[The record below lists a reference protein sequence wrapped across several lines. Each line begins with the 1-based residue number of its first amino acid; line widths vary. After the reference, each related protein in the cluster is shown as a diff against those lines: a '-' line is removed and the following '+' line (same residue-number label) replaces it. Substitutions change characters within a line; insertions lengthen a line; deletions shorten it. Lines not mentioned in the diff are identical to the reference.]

1 MKRLVQRI
9 RNPWVLGIAAALALY
24 AVAGF
29 LLIPYLVRHYVPKL
43 AGEQLRCQAAVAE
56 VRFNPFLFEL
66 EAKDFS
72 FKEATGEAIFG
83 FQRLFVDFDLESLFR
98 WAWTFADIRLEGWSA
113 DVMIDR
119 EGRLNLAQIAARLPE
134 SNEASPPA
142 EHPPRLV
149 LKHMALTGG
158 SVKFTDRSKSTPIT
172 ETVSPIDLE
181 LDAISTLPEHR
192 GSHVIR
198 AKLANGGVVEWK
210 GRVSLNPIL
219 SEGEVRLEG
228 FKLATPWSFIRDQL
242 NLAEPLGDVGATARY
257 RFQYDQAK
265 ADLTVN
271 EMGVKLKGLR
281 LSTPSASG
289 PIVVLDTIEVA
300 GARFNLAS
308 RELTVPT
315 FNVLNGHIALSVDEK
330 GIANWETL
338 VKAEATTDAPRPAPP
353 AAGPSVGAPEA
364 PWRVKLEAFKVA
376 AIGITYADASHA
388 KPSVVSV
395 GAFKLGL
402 GAEVESGVAA
412 PTARIRDLTAS
423 LERIAIAERGK
434 SDSLAT
440 LDSIKVE
447 GGQMDLEKREATI
460 QRVALQGG
468 GAKIARD
475 ANQTIRWLE
484 LFGPRDHE
492 NVHPEIDI
500 AVTENKEEGNPWR
513 FALKALDLQ
522 GFRIALAD
530 QSLSPEIAYDIE
542 DMKVALTHISN
553 DGQTPIAFDAQLK
566 IKQGGALST
575 TGQLSQKADRAEA
588 QVKIEGMN
596 LTPLKSLV
604 AQVAALT
611 LESAAVSAD
620 MRVDYS
626 QAKTTGPSLKAAGAF
641 SIDKLLLNESK
652 SAKPFLSWKSL
663 SADGIDFGLGPDKIS
678 IKEVRLVEPGT
689 KIVIFKDQTV
699 NLAAAFQPQGAPSS
713 GKPAKTEKPKSDSAN
728 PIPVTVERV
737 RIERAKVDFAD
748 LSLVLP
754 FAARIHELSGAVT
767 GISSAP
773 ANRTRVKLE
782 GRVDEYGQVNV
793 EGSLSPLQVTIY
805 SDVKVVFRNVAM
817 SPLSP
822 YSGTFAGRR
831 ILSGKLNLDLE
842 YKVEDRRLTS
852 NNTIILDQFTL
863 GEQVESQK
871 AVSLPLDLAIALL
884 TDSEGKI
891 NASVPVEGDVDHP
904 EFSVGHLVWQAIVNL
919 ITTAVTAPFKAL
931 GALAGEEE
939 GIDAVLFRPGIDKV
953 PPPESEKLA
962 KVAEALTKRP
972 MLALTV
978 RGAYDPVADGAALR
992 SMQVRHAL
1000 AQELDV
1006 DLQPGEDPGP
1016 VAVDNAETQR
1026 ALEALSDER
1035 DGKDAIE
1042 AFEASY
1048 EKSEGKKPKRVS
1060 AILSLMGR
1068 ASEDVDFYEKLFQH
1082 LIEKAPLA
1090 TGDLEALA
1098 VRRAT
1103 AVIKE
1108 LTGQAGFDPSRASA
1122 GEIEQVP
1129 DTQSDS
1135 VPTKLEL
1142 GALEGTEKPRH

>member
-1 MKRLVQRI
+1 MKQFVRRA
-9 RNPWVLGIAAALALY
+9 RNPWVLGIAAALAVYTL
-24 AVAGF
+24 AGF

-43 AGEQLRCQAAVAE
+43 AAEQLRCQAAIAE
-56 VRFNPFLFEL
+56 VRFNPFLFAF

-72 FKEATGEAIFG
+72 FKDAAGEAIFG
-83 FQRLFVDFDLESLFR
+83 FQRLFVDFELESLFR

-113 DVMIDR
+113 DLMIDR
-119 EGRLNLAQIAARLPE
+119 EGRLNLVKIAAALPE
-134 SNEASPPA
+134 SDEPSPPA
-142 EHPPRLV
+142 ENPPRLL

-158 SVKFTDRSKSTPIT
+158 SVKFTDRSKSTPVT

-181 LDAISTLPEHR
+181 FDAISTLPENR
-192 GSHVIR
+192 GSHVVS
-198 AKLANGGVVEWK
+198 AKLANGGVVKWK
-210 GRVSLNPIL
+210 GHVSFNPIL

-228 FKLATPWSFIRDQL
+228 LKLATPWNFIRDQL
-242 NLAEPLGDVGATARY
+242 DLAEPLGDVGATARY
-257 RFQYDQAK
+257 RFRFDQAK
-265 ADLTVN
+265 ADLTLNNV
-271 EMGVKLKGLR
+271 GVKVAGLR
-281 LSTPSASG
+281 LSTPAAPE
-289 PIVVLDTIEVA
+289 PILVLDTIEVA

-315 FNVLNGHIALSVDEK
+315 FNVLKGRIAVSVDEK

-338 VKAEATTDAPRPAPP
+338 VKTGATTDAPQPTPP
-353 AAGPSVGAPEA
+353 AARPSAGAPA
-364 PWRVKLEAFKVA
+364 APPWRVKLEAFKVA
-376 AIGITYADASHA
+376 DIGITYADASHA
-388 KPSVVSV
+388 QPSMVSV

-402 GAEVESGVAA
+402 GAEAEIGAAA
-412 PTARIRDLTAS
+412 PKARIRDLSVS
-423 LERIAIAERGK
+423 LERIAIAERDK

-460 QRVALQGG
+460 QQVALQGG

-475 ANQTIRWLE
+475 ANQSIRWLE
-484 LFGPRDHE
+484 LFGPRDSE
-492 NVHPEIDI
+492 NVRID
-500 AVTENKEEGNPWR
+500 VTETENEEKANPWR
-513 FALKALDLQ
+513 FALKAVDLQ
-522 GFRIALAD
+522 GFRMALAD
-530 QSLSPEIAYDIE
+530 QSVSPELAYDIE
-542 DMKVALTHISN
+542 DMKVALTEISN
-553 DGQTPIAFDAQLK
+553 DGQTPIAFDVQLK

-588 QVKIEGMN
+588 QVKVEGMN

-626 QAKTTGPSLKAAGAF
+626 QAKTGPSLKAAGAF
-641 SIDKLLLNESK
+641 SLDKLLLNESK

-663 SADGIDFGLGPDKIS
+663 SADGFDFSLGPDKIS

-689 KIVIFKDQTV
+689 KIVIFKDKTI
-699 NLAAAFQPQGAPSS
+699 NLATAFQRAPSS
-713 GKPAKTEKPKSDSAN
+713 GQPATTEKQKSDPAN
-728 PIPVTVERV
+728 PFPVTVERV
-737 RIERAKVDFAD
+737 RIERANVDFAD

-767 GISSAP
+767 GISLAP
-773 ANRTRVKLE
+773 SSRTRLKLE

-793 EGSLSPLQVTIY
+793 VGSLSPLQLETF
-805 SDVKVVFRNVAM
+805 SDVKVVFRNVEM

-831 ILSGKLNLDLE
+831 IQSGKLDLDLE
-842 YKVEDRRLTS
+842 YKVEDRRLKS

-863 GEQVESQK
+863 GERVESQK
-871 AVSLPLDLAIALL
+871 AVNLPLDLAIALL
-884 TDSEGKI
+884 TDGEGKI
-891 NASVPVEGDVDHP
+891 NASVPIEGDVDHP

-931 GALAGEEE
+931 GALAGGEE
-939 GIDAVLFRPGIDKV
+939 GIDAILFRPGIDTI
-953 PPPESEKLA
+953 PPPEREKLA

-978 RGAYDPVADGAALR
+978 RGAYDPAADGEALR
-992 SMQVRHAL
+992 SMQVRRAL
-1000 AQELDV
+1000 ARQLDV
-1006 DLQPGEDPGP
+1006 ALQPGEDPGP
-1016 VAVDNAETQR
+1016 VAVDKAETQR

-1035 DGKDAIE
+1035 DGEDAIE
-1042 AFEASY
+1042 EFEASY
-1048 EKSEGKKPKRVS
+1048 EKSQGKKPKRVS
-1060 AILSLMGR
+1060 AILSLMGQ

-1082 LIEKAPLA
+1082 LVEKTPLA
-1090 TGDLEALA
+1090 TADLEALA

-1103 AVIKE
+1103 AVVKE
-1108 LTGQAGFDPSRASA
+1108 LTSQAGFDPSRATA
-1122 GEIEQVP
+1122 GEIEQVA
-1129 DTQSDS
+1129 DTQADS

-1142 GALEGTEKPRH
+1142 GALERMEKPRH

>member
-1 MKRLVQRI
+1 MKRLVQRV

-24 AVAGF
+24 ALAGF

-43 AGEQLRCQAAVAE
+43 AAEQLSCQAAVAE
-56 VRFNPFLFEL
+56 VRFNPFLFAF

-72 FKEATGEAIFG
+72 FKDAAGEAIFG
-83 FQRLFVDFDLESLFR
+83 FQRLFVDFELESLYR

-113 DVMIDR
+113 DLVIDR
-119 EGRLNLAQIAARLPE
+119 EGRLNLAKIAAALPE

-142 EHPPRLV
+142 ENPPRLL

-158 SVKFTDRSKSTPIT
+158 SVKFTDRSKSIPFS
-172 ETVSPIDLE
+172 ETVSPIDVE
-181 LDAISTLPEHR
+181 FDAISTLPEHR
-192 GSHVIR
+192 GSHVVS

-210 GRVSLNPIL
+210 GHVSLNPIL

-228 FKLATPWSFIRDQL
+228 FKLATPWNFIRDQL

-257 RFQYDQAK
+257 RFRYDQAK
-265 ADLTVN
+265 ADLSVN
-271 EMGVKLKGLR
+271 DVGVKLKGLR
-281 LSTPSASG
+281 LSTPAAPE
-289 PIVVLDTIEVA
+289 PILVLETIEVA
-300 GARFNLAS
+300 GARFDLAS

-315 FNVLNGHIALSVDEK
+315 FKVLNGHIAVSVDEK

-338 VKAEATTDAPRPAPP
+338 VKTGATTDAVRPTPP
-353 AAGPSVGAPEA
+353 ATSAGAPEA

-376 AIGITYADASHA
+376 DIGITYADASHA

-395 GAFKLGL
+395 GAFTLGL
-402 GAEVESGVAA
+402 GAEVETGAAA
-412 PTARIRDLTAS
+412 PKARIRDLTVS
-423 LERIAIAERGK
+423 LERIAIAERDK
-434 SDSLAT
+434 SDALAT

-447 GGQMDLEKREATI
+447 GGQLDLEKREATI
-460 QRVALQGG
+460 QQVALQKG

-475 ANQTIRWLE
+475 ANQSIRWLE
-484 LFGPRDHE
+484 LFGARDQK
-492 NVHPEIDI
+492 NAHPEID
-500 AVTENKEEGNPWR
+500 VTETEKEGNPWR
-513 FALKALDLQ
+513 FALKVFDLR
-522 GFRIALAD
+522 GFHIALAD
-530 QSLSPEIAYDIE
+530 QSISPEVAYDIE
-542 DMKVALTHISN
+542 DMKVALKDITN

-575 TGQLSQKADRAEA
+575 TGQLSQKVDRAEA
-588 QVKIEGMN
+588 QVKIEGVN

-611 LESAAVSAD
+611 LESAAVSAT

-626 QAKTTGPSLKAAGAF
+626 QAKTGPSLKAAGAF
-641 SIDKLLLNESK
+641 SLDKLLLNESK
-652 SAKPFLSWKSL
+652 SAKPFLSWKAL
-663 SADGIDFGLGPDKIS
+663 SADGFDFSLGPDKIS

-689 KIVIFKDQTV
+689 KIVILKDQTV
-699 NLAAAFQPQGAPSS
+699 NLAAAFQRAPSS
-713 GKPAKTEKPKSDSAN
+713 RPPVKTEKQKSDRAN
-728 PIPVTVERV
+728 PFPVTVERV

-748 LSLVLP
+748 FSLVLP

-773 ANRTRVKLE
+773 TSRTRLKLD
-782 GRVDEYGQVNV
+782 GRVDDYGQVNV
-793 EGSLSPLQVTIY
+793 EGSLSPLQVTTY

-831 ILSGKLNLDLE
+831 IQSGKLNLDLE
-842 YKVEDRRLTS
+842 YKVEDRRLKS

-863 GEQVESQK
+863 GERVESQK
-871 AVSLPLDLAIALL
+871 AVNLPLDLAIALL
-884 TDSEGKI
+884 TDGEGKI
-891 NASVPVEGDVDHP
+891 NASVPIEGDVDHP
-904 EFSVGHLVWQAIVNL
+904 EFRVGHLVWQAIVNF

-931 GALAGEEE
+931 GAIVGAEE
-939 GIDAVLFRPGIDKV
+939 GIDAILFQPGIDKI
-953 PPPESEKLA
+953 PPPEREKLA

-972 MLALTV
+972 KIVLTV
-978 RGAYDPVADGAALR
+978 HGAYDPAADGEALR
-992 SMQVRHAL
+992 SMQVRRAL

-1035 DGKDAIE
+1035 DGEDAIE
-1042 AFEASY
+1042 EFEASY
-1048 EKSEGKKPKRVS
+1048 EKSQGKKPQRVS
-1060 AILSLMGR
+1060 AILALMGR
-1068 ASEDVDFYEKLFQH
+1068 ASEDVDFYDKLFQH

-1090 TGDLEALA
+1090 TDDLEALA

-1108 LTGQAGFDPSRASA
+1108 LTSQAGFDPSRATA

-1129 DTQSDS
+1129 DTQADS

-1142 GALEGTEKPRH
+1142 GALERMEKPRH

>member
-1 MKRLVQRI
+1 MKRLVQWV

-24 AVAGF
+24 ALVGF

-43 AGEQLRCQAAVAE
+43 AGEHLRCQAAVAE
-56 VRFNPFLFEL
+56 VRFNPFLFEF

-72 FKEATGEAIFG
+72 FKEAAGEAIFG

-113 DVMIDR
+113 DLVIDR
-119 EGRLNLAQIAARLPE
+119 EGRLNLAKIAAALPE
-134 SNEASPPA
+134 SKEASPPA
-142 EHPPRLV
+142 ESPPRLL

-158 SVKFTDRSKSTPIT
+158 SVKYTDRSKSNPVA
-172 ETVSPIDLE
+172 ETVSPIDVE
-181 LDAISTLPEHR
+181 FDAISTLPEHR
-192 GSHVIR
+192 GSHVVS

-210 GRVSLNPIL
+210 GHVSLNPIV
-219 SEGEVRLEG
+219 SEGEVRLQG
-228 FKLATPWSFIRDQL
+228 FKLATPWNFMRDQL
-242 NLAEPLGDVGATARY
+242 DLAEPLGDVGATARY
-257 RFQYDQAK
+257 RFRYGQAK
-265 ADLTVN
+265 TDLTVN
-271 EMGVKLKGLR
+271 DVGVKLKGLR

-289 PIVVLDTIEVA
+289 PILVLDTIEVA
-300 GARFNLAS
+300 GARFDLAS

-315 FNVLNGHIALSVDEK
+315 FKVLNGHIAVSVDEK
-330 GIANWETL
+330 GIANWQTL
-338 VKAEATTDAPRPAPP
+338 VKTGATTDAPQPTPP
-353 AAGPSVGAPEA
+353 AAGTSAGAPEA
-364 PWRVKLEAFKVA
+364 PWRVKLKAFKVA
-376 AIGITYADASHA
+376 DIGITYADASHA

-402 GAEVESGVAA
+402 GADAESGAAA
-412 PTARIRDLTAS
+412 PKARIRDLTVS
-423 LERIAIAERGK
+423 LERIAIGERDK

-460 QRVALQGG
+460 QQVALRGG

-475 ANQTIRWLE
+475 ANQSIRWLE
-484 LFGPRDHE
+484 LFGPRDQE
-492 NVHPEIDI
+492 NVQINVTE
-500 AVTENKEEGNPWR
+500 TENKKEGNPWR
-513 FALKALDLQ
+513 FALKAFDLQ
-522 GFRIALAD
+522 GFRMALAD
-530 QSLSPEIAYDIE
+530 QSVSPELAYDIE
-542 DMKVALTHISN
+542 DMKVALTDISN
-553 DGQTPIAFDAQLK
+553 DGQTPIAFDARLK

-575 TGQLSQKADRAEA
+575 TGQLSPEADRAEA
-588 QVKIEGMN
+588 QIKIEGMN

-620 MRVDYS
+620 MRVDYRLA
-626 QAKTTGPSLKAAGAF
+626 QTGPSLKAAGAF
-641 SIDKLLLNESK
+641 SLDKLLLNESK
-652 SAKPFLSWKSL
+652 SGEPFLSWKAL
-663 SADGIDFGLGPDKIS
+663 SADGFDFSLGPDKIS

-699 NLAAAFQPQGAPSS
+699 NLTAAFQRPGAPSS
-713 GKPAKTEKPKSDSAN
+713 GAPAKTEKPKSDRAN
-728 PIPVTVERV
+728 PFPVTVERV

-773 ANRTRVKLE
+773 PSRTRLKLE

-793 EGSLSPLQVTIY
+793 EGSLSPLQLERF

-831 ILSGKLNLDLE
+831 IQSGKLNLDLE
-842 YKVEDRRLTS
+842 YKVEDRRLKS
-852 NNTIILDQFTL
+852 NNTVILDQFTL

-871 AVSLPLDLAIALL
+871 AVNLPLDLAIALL

-891 NASVPVEGDVDHP
+891 NASVPIEGDVDHP

-931 GALAGEEE
+931 GALVGGEE
-939 GIDAVLFRPGIDKV
+939 GIDAILFRPGIDKV
-953 PPPESEKLA
+953 PPPEREKLA

-972 MLALTV
+972 KITLTV
-978 RGAYDPVADGAALR
+978 RGAYDSAADGEALR
-992 SMQVRHAL
+992 SLQVRRDL
-1000 AQELDV
+1000 ARQLDV
-1006 DLQPGEDPGP
+1006 DLEPGEDPGP
-1016 VAVDNAETQR
+1016 VAFDNAETQR

-1035 DGKDAIE
+1035 DGEDAIE
-1042 AFEASY
+1042 EFEASY
-1048 EKSEGKKPKRVS
+1048 EKSQGKKPKRVS

-1068 ASEDVDFYEKLFQH
+1068 ASEDADFYKKLFQH

-1090 TGDLEALA
+1090 TGDLETLA

-1108 LTGQAGFDPSRASA
+1108 LTSQAGFDPSRATA
-1122 GEIEQVP
+1122 GEIEEVP
-1129 DTQSDS
+1129 DTQADS

-1142 GALEGTEKPRH
+1142 GALERMEKPQH

>member
-1 MKRLVQRI
+1 MKRLVQWV
-9 RNPWVLGIAAALALY
+9 RNPWVFGIAAALALY
-24 AVAGF
+24 ALAGF

-72 FKEATGEAIFG
+72 FKDAAGEAIFG

-113 DVMIDR
+113 DLVIDR
-119 EGRLNLAQIAARLPE
+119 EGRLNLAKIAAALPE
-134 SNEASPPA
+134 SKEASPPA
-142 EHPPRLV
+142 EDPPRLL

-158 SVKFTDRSKSTPIT
+158 SVKFTDRSKSTPVA
-172 ETVSPIDLE
+172 ETVSPIDVE
-181 LDAISTLPEHR
+181 FDAISTLPEHR
-192 GSHVIR
+192 GSHVVS
-198 AKLANGGVVEWK
+198 AKLADGGVVEWK
-210 GRVSLNPIL
+210 GHFSLSPIQ

-228 FKLATPWSFIRDQL
+228 FKLATPWNFIRDQL
-242 NLAEPLGDVGATARY
+242 NLAEPLGAMGATARY
-257 RFQYDQAK
+257 RFRYDQAK

-271 EMGVKLKGLR
+271 DVALKLKGLR

-289 PIVVLDTIEVA
+289 PILVLDTIEVA

-315 FNVLNGHIALSVDEK
+315 FNVLNGRIVASVDEK

-338 VKAEATTDAPRPAPP
+338 VKTGTTGAPQPTPP
-353 AAGPSVGAPEA
+353 AAGTSAGAPEA

-376 AIGITYADASHA
+376 DVGITYADASHA
-388 KPSVVSV
+388 VPSVVCV
-395 GAFKLGL
+395 GAFNLGF
-402 GAEVESGVAA
+402 GAEVESGSAA
-412 PTARIRDLTAS
+412 PKTRIRDLTAS
-423 LERIAIAERGK
+423 LERIAIAERDK
-434 SDSLAT
+434 SDPLAT

-460 QRVALQGG
+460 QQVALQGG

-475 ANQTIRWLE
+475 ANQSIRWLE
-484 LFGPRDHE
+484 LFGPRDQE
-492 NVHPEIDI
+492 NVQIDV
-500 AVTENKEEGNPWR
+500 AETENKEEGKPWR
-513 FALKALDLQ
+513 FALKAFDLQ
-522 GFRIALAD
+522 GFRMALAD
-530 QSLSPEIAYDIE
+530 QSVSPELAYDIE
-542 DMKVALTHISN
+542 DMKVALTDITN
-553 DGQTPIAFDAQLK
+553 DGKTPIGFDVQLK

-575 TGQLSQKADRAEA
+575 TGQLSQEADRAEA
-588 QVKIEGMN
+588 QVKVEGMN

-626 QAKTTGPSLKAAGAF
+626 QAKTGPSLKAAGAF
-641 SIDKLLLNESK
+641 SLDTLLLNESK

-663 SADGIDFGLGPDKIS
+663 SADGFDFSLGPDKIS

-689 KIVIFKDQTV
+689 KIVIFKDKTI
-699 NLAAAFQPQGAPSS
+699 NLATAFQRAPSS
-713 GKPAKTEKPKSDSAN
+713 GQPATTEKQKSDPAN
-728 PIPVTVERV
+728 PFPVTVERV

-773 ANRTRVKLE
+773 TNRTSLKLE

-793 EGSLSPLQVTIY
+793 EGSLSPLQHETF

-817 SPLSP
+817 APLSP

-831 ILSGKLNLDLE
+831 IKSGKLNLDLQ
-842 YKVEDRRLTS
+842 YKLEDRRLKS
-852 NNTIILDQFTL
+852 NNTVVLDQFTL
-863 GEQVESQK
+863 GERVESPK
-871 AVSLPLDLAIALL
+871 ALDLPLDLAIALL

-891 NASVPVEGDVDHP
+891 NASVPIEGDVDQP
-904 EFSVGHLVWQAIVNL
+904 EFRAGHLVWEAIVNL
-919 ITTAVTAPFKAL
+919 ITSAVTAPFKAL
-931 GALAGEEE
+931 GNIVGGEEE
-939 GIDAVLFRPGIDKV
+939 GIDAILFRPGIDTI
-953 PPPESEKLA
+953 PPPEREKLA

-972 MLALTV
+972 KLALTV
-978 RGAYDPVADGAALR
+978 HGAYDPAADGEALR
-992 SMQVRHAL
+992 SMQVRRAV
-1000 AQELDV
+1000 AQKLDV
-1006 DLQPGEDPGP
+1006 DLQPDEDPGP
-1016 VAVDNAETQR
+1016 VAVDSAETQR

-1035 DGKDAIE
+1035 DGEDAIKE
-1042 AFEASY
+1042 FEASY

-1060 AILSLMGR
+1060 AILSLMGQ

-1082 LIEKAPLA
+1082 LVKKAPLA
-1090 TGDLEALA
+1090 KGDLEALA
-1098 VRRAT
+1098 ARRGT
-1103 AVIKE
+1103 AVIKD
-1108 LTGQAGFDPSRASA
+1108 LTGQAGFDPSRATA
-1122 GEIEQVP
+1122 GEIEQV
-1129 DTQSDS
+1129 SDAQADN

-1142 GALEGTEKPRH
+1142 GALEGMEEPRH

>member
-1 MKRLVQRI
+1 MKRLVQRV

-24 AVAGF
+24 ALAGF

-66 EAKDFS
+66 EAKDFA
-72 FKEATGEAIFG
+72 FKDAAGEAIFG

-113 DVMIDR
+113 DLVIDR
-119 EGRLNLAQIAARLPE
+119 EGRLNLAKIAAALPE
-134 SNEASPPA
+134 SDEASPPA
-142 EHPPRLV
+142 ESPPRLL
-149 LKHMALTGG
+149 LKHVALTGG
-158 SVKFTDRSKSTPIT
+158 SVSFTDRSKSTPVA
-172 ETVSPIDLE
+172 ETVSPIDVE
-181 LDAISTLPEHR
+181 FDAISTLPEHR
-192 GSHVIR
+192 GSHVVS
-198 AKLANGGVVEWK
+198 AKLANGGVLEWK
-210 GRVSLNPIL
+210 GHVSLNPIL

-228 FKLATPWSFIRDQL
+228 FKLATPWNFIRHQL
-242 NLAEPLGDVGATARY
+242 DVAEPLGAVGATAHY
-257 RFQYDQAK
+257 RFRYDQAK

-271 EMGVKLKGLR
+271 DVGVKLKGLR

-289 PIVVLDTIEVA
+289 PILVLDTVEVA
-300 GARFNLAS
+300 GAHFNLAS

-315 FNVLNGHIALSVDEK
+315 FNVLNGRIVVSVDEK

-338 VKAEATTDAPRPAPP
+338 VKTGTTDAPQPTPP
-353 AAGPSVGAPEA
+353 AAGTSAGAPEA
-364 PWRVKLEAFKVA
+364 PWRVKLEALKVA
-376 AIGITYADASHA
+376 DVGITYADASHA
-388 KPSVVSV
+388 VPSMVSV

-402 GAEVESGVAA
+402 GAEVESGAAA
-412 PTARIRDLTAS
+412 PKARIRDLTAS
-423 LERIAIAERGK
+423 LERIAIAERDK
-434 SDSLAT
+434 SDPLAT

-460 QRVALQGG
+460 QQVVLQNG

-484 LFGPRDHE
+484 LFGPRDQANAHPQIDVTGRE
-492 NVHPEIDI
+492 NE
-500 AVTENKEEGNPWR
+500 EEGSPWR
-513 FALKALDLQ
+513 FVLKALDLQ
-522 GFRIALAD
+522 GFHVALTD
-530 QSLSPEIAYDIE
+530 QSISPEVAYDIE
-542 DMKVALTHISN
+542 DMKVALKDITT
-553 DGQTPIAFDAQLK
+553 DGQTPIAFDVQLK

-588 QVKIEGMN
+588 QVKIDGIN

-611 LESAAVSAD
+611 LESAAVSANL
-620 MRVDYS
+620 RVDYS
-626 QAKTTGPSLKAAGAF
+626 QGETGPSLKAAGAF
-641 SIDKLLLNESK
+641 SLDKLLLNESK
-652 SAKPFLSWKSL
+652 GAKPFLSWKAL

-678 IKEVRLVEPGT
+678 IKEVRVVEPDT
-689 KIVIFKDQTV
+689 TIVIFKDQTL
-699 NLAAAFQPQGAPSS
+699 NLAAAFQQQGAPSS
-713 GKPAKTEKPKSDSAN
+713 GQPAKKEEQKSDPAN
-728 PIPVTVERV
+728 PFPVTVERV

-754 FAARIHELSGAVT
+754 FAARIHELSGAAT

-773 ANRTRVKLE
+773 TNRTRLQLE
-782 GRVDEYGQVNV
+782 GRVDEYGEVNV
-793 EGSLSPLQVTIY
+793 EGSLSPLQHETF

-817 SPLSP
+817 APLSP

-831 ILSGKLNLDLE
+831 IKSGKLNLDLQ
-842 YKVEDRRLTS
+842 YKLEDRKVKS
-852 NNTIILDQFTL
+852 NYTVVLDQFTL
-863 GEQVESQK
+863 GERVESPK
-871 AVSLPLDLAIALL
+871 AVDLPLDLAIALL

-891 NASVPVEGDVDHP
+891 NASVPIEGDVDHP

-919 ITTAVTAPFKAL
+919 ITSAVTAPFKAL
-931 GALAGEEE
+931 GAIVGGEEE
-939 GIDAVLFRPGIDKV
+939 GIDAILFRPGIDKL
-953 PPPESEKLA
+953 PPSEREKLA
-962 KVAEALTKRP
+962 KVAQALTKRP
-972 MLALTV
+972 KLALTV
-978 RGAYDPVADGAALR
+978 HGAYDPAADGEALR
-992 SMQVRHAL
+992 SMQVRRAL
-1000 AQELDV
+1000 AQKLDV
-1006 DLQPGEDPGP
+1006 DLQPDEDPGP

-1035 DGKDAIE
+1035 EGEDAIE
-1042 AFEASY
+1042 EFEASY
-1048 EKSEGKKPKRVS
+1048 EKSEGRKPKRVS
-1060 AILSLMGR
+1060 AVLSLMGQ

-1082 LIEKAPLA
+1082 LVEKAPLA

-1103 AVIKE
+1103 GVIKE
-1108 LTGQAGFDPSRASA
+1108 LTSQAGFDPSRATA

-1129 DTQSDS
+1129 DTQADS

-1142 GALEGTEKPRH
+1142 GALERMDEPRH

>member
-24 AVAGF
+24 ALAGF

-43 AGEQLRCQAAVAE
+43 AAEQLRCQAAIAE
-56 VRFNPFLFEL
+56 VRFNPFLFAF

-72 FKEATGEAIFG
+72 FKDAAGEVIFS
-83 FQRLFVDFDLESLFR
+83 FQRLFVDFELESLYR

-113 DVMIDR
+113 HLMIDR
-119 EGRLNLAQIAARLPE
+119 EGRLNLAKIAAALPE
-134 SNEASPPA
+134 TDDPSPAA
-142 EHPPRLV
+142 ENPPRLL
-149 LKHMALTGG
+149 LKHMALPGG
-158 SVKFTDRSKSTPIT
+158 SVKFTDRSKSTPVA
-172 ETVSPIDLE
+172 ETVSPIDVE
-181 LDAISTLPEHR
+181 FDAISTLPEHR
-192 GSHVIR
+192 GSHVVS

-210 GRVSLNPIL
+210 GHVSLNPIL
-219 SEGEVRLEG
+219 SEGDVRLRG
-228 FKLATPWSFIRDQL
+228 FKLATPWKFIRDRL
-242 NLAEPLGDVGATARY
+242 DLAEPLGDVGATARY
-257 RFQYDQAK
+257 RFRYDQAK

-271 EMGVKLKGLR
+271 DVGVKLKGLR

-289 PIVVLDTIEVA
+289 PILVLDTIEVA

-315 FNVLNGHIALSVDEK
+315 FNVLNGHIAVSVDEK

-338 VKAEATTDAPRPAPP
+338 VKTGATTDAPRPTPP
-353 AAGPSVGAPEA
+353 ATSAAAPEA
-364 PWRVKLEAFKVA
+364 PWRVKLDAFKVA
-376 AIGITYADASHA
+376 DIGITYADASHA
-388 KPSVVSV
+388 IPSVVSV

-402 GAEVESGVAA
+402 GAEAETGAAA
-412 PTARIRDLTAS
+412 PKARIRDLTVS
-423 LERIAIAERGK
+423 LERIAIGERDK
-434 SDSLAT
+434 SDSIAT
-440 LDSIKVE
+440 LDSIKVG
-447 GGQMDLEKREATI
+447 GGQLDLAKREATI
-460 QRVALQGG
+460 QQVALQGG

-475 ANQTIRWLE
+475 ANQSIRWLE
-484 LFGPRDHE
+484 LFGPRHQE
-492 NVHPEIDI
+492 NVQIDNTE
-500 AVTENKEEGNPWR
+500 TENKEEGNPWR
-513 FALKALDLQ
+513 FALKAFELQ
-522 GFRIALAD
+522 GFRMALAD
-530 QSLSPEIAYDIE
+530 RSISPELAYDIE
-542 DMKVALTHISN
+542 DMKVALTDISN
-553 DGQTPIAFDAQLK
+553 DGQTPIAFDVQLK

-575 TGQLSQKADRAEA
+575 TGQLSQTADRAEA
-588 QVKIEGMN
+588 QVKIEAMN

-626 QAKTTGPSLKAAGAF
+626 QAKTGPSLKAAGAF
-641 SIDKLLLNESK
+641 SLDKLLLNESK
-652 SAKPFLSWKSL
+652 SAKPFLSWKAL
-663 SADGIDFGLGPDKIS
+663 SADGFDFSLGPDKIS

-689 KIVIFKDQTV
+689 KIVIFKDQTT
-699 NLAAAFQPQGAPSS
+699 NLAAAFEQPGAPSS
-713 GKPAKTEKPKSDSAN
+713 GPPAKTEKPKSDRAH
-728 PIPVTVERV
+728 PFPVTVERV
-737 RIERAKVDFAD
+737 RIERANVDFAD

-773 ANRTRVKLE
+773 TSRTRLKLE

-793 EGSLSPLQVTIY
+793 EGSLSPLQLETF

-817 SPLSP
+817 SQLSP

-831 ILSGKLNLDLE
+831 IQSGKLNLDLE
-842 YKVEDRRLTS
+842 YKVEDRRLKS
-852 NNTIILDQFTL
+852 NNTVILDQFTL
-863 GEQVESQK
+863 GERVESQK
-871 AVSLPLDLAIALL
+871 AVNLPLDLAIALL

-891 NASVPVEGDVDHP
+891 NASVPIEGDVDHP

-931 GALAGEEE
+931 GALVGGEE
-939 GIDAVLFRPGIDKV
+939 GIDAILFRPGTDRI
-953 PPPESEKLA
+953 PPPEREKLA

-972 MLALTV
+972 QIALTV
-978 RGAYDPVADGAALR
+978 HGAYDPAADGEALR
-992 SMQVRHAL
+992 SMQVRRAL
-1000 AQELDV
+1000 AQELEV
-1006 DLQPGEDPGP
+1006 ALQPGEDPGP
-1016 VAVDNAETQR
+1016 VAVNDAETQR

-1035 DGKDAIE
+1035 HGEDAIE
-1042 AFEASY
+1042 EFEASY
-1048 EKSEGKKPKRVS
+1048 EKSQGKKPQRVS

-1068 ASEDVDFYEKLFQH
+1068 SSEDVDFYEKLFQH
-1082 LIEKAPLA
+1082 LVEKAPLA

-1108 LTGQAGFDPSRASA
+1108 LTSQAKFDPSRATA

-1129 DTQSDS
+1129 DTQADS
-1135 VPTKLEL
+1135 VPAKLEL
-1142 GALEGTEKPRH
+1142 GALERMEKPRH

>member
-1 MKRLVQRI
+1 MKQFVQRA
-9 RNPWVLGIAAALALY
+9 RNPWVLGIAAALAVYTL
-24 AVAGF
+24 AGF

-43 AGEQLRCQAAVAE
+43 AAEQLRCQAAIAE
-56 VRFNPFLFEL
+56 VRFNPFLFAF

-72 FKEATGEAIFG
+72 FKDAAGEAIFG
-83 FQRLFVDFDLESLFR
+83 FQRLFVDFELESLFR

-113 DVMIDR
+113 DLMIDR
-119 EGRLNLAQIAARLPE
+119 EGRLNLVKIAAALPE
-134 SNEASPPA
+134 SDEPSPPA
-142 EHPPRLV
+142 ENPPRLL

-158 SVKFTDRSKSTPIT
+158 SVKFTDRSKSTPVT

-181 LDAISTLPEHR
+181 FDAISTLPENR
-192 GSHVIR
+192 GSHVVS
-198 AKLANGGVVEWK
+198 AKLANGGVVKWK
-210 GRVSLNPIL
+210 GHVSFNPIL

-228 FKLATPWSFIRDQL
+228 LKLATPWNFIRDQL
-242 NLAEPLGDVGATARY
+242 DLAEPLGDVGATARY
-257 RFQYDQAK
+257 RFRFDQAK
-265 ADLTVN
+265 ADLTLNNV
-271 EMGVKLKGLR
+271 GVKVAGLR
-281 LSTPSASG
+281 LSTPAAPE
-289 PIVVLDTIEVA
+289 PILVLDTIEVA

-315 FNVLNGHIALSVDEK
+315 FNVLKGRIAVSVDEK

-338 VKAEATTDAPRPAPP
+338 VKTGATTDAPQPTPP
-353 AAGPSVGAPEA
+353 AARPSAGAPA
-364 PWRVKLEAFKVA
+364 APPWRVKLEAFKVA
-376 AIGITYADASHA
+376 DIGITYADASHA
-388 KPSVVSV
+388 QPSMVSV

-402 GAEVESGVAA
+402 GAEAEIGAAA
-412 PTARIRDLTAS
+412 PKARIRDLSVS
-423 LERIAIAERGK
+423 LERIAIAERDK

-460 QRVALQGG
+460 QQVALQGG

-475 ANQTIRWLE
+475 ANQSIRWLE
-484 LFGPRDHE
+484 LFGPRDS
-492 NVHPEIDI
+492 VRID
-500 AVTENKEEGNPWR
+500 VTETENEEKANPWR
-513 FALKALDLQ
+513 FALKAVDLQ
-522 GFRIALAD
+522 GFRMALAD
-530 QSLSPEIAYDIE
+530 QSVSPELAYDIE
-542 DMKVALTHISN
+542 DMKVALTEISN
-553 DGQTPIAFDAQLK
+553 DGQTPIAFDVQLK

-588 QVKIEGMN
+588 QVKVEGMN

-626 QAKTTGPSLKAAGAF
+626 QAKTGPSLKAAGAF
-641 SIDKLLLNESK
+641 SLDKLLLNESK

-663 SADGIDFGLGPDKIS
+663 SADGFDFSLGPDKIS

-689 KIVIFKDQTV
+689 KIVIFKDKTI
-699 NLAAAFQPQGAPSS
+699 NLATAFQRAPSS
-713 GKPAKTEKPKSDSAN
+713 GQPATTEKQKSDPAN
-728 PIPVTVERV
+728 PFPVTVERV
-737 RIERAKVDFAD
+737 RIERANVDFAD

-767 GISSAP
+767 GISLAP
-773 ANRTRVKLE
+773 SSRTRLKLE

-793 EGSLSPLQVTIY
+793 VGSLSPLQLETF
-805 SDVKVVFRNVAM
+805 SDVKVVFRNVEM

-831 ILSGKLNLDLE
+831 IQSGKLDLDLE
-842 YKVEDRRLTS
+842 YKVEDRRLKS

-863 GEQVESQK
+863 GERVESQK
-871 AVSLPLDLAIALL
+871 AVNLPLDLAIALL
-884 TDSEGKI
+884 TDGEGKI
-891 NASVPVEGDVDHP
+891 NASVPIEGDVDHP

-931 GALAGEEE
+931 GALAGGEE
-939 GIDAVLFRPGIDKV
+939 GIDAILFRPGIDTI
-953 PPPESEKLA
+953 PPPEREKLA

-978 RGAYDPVADGAALR
+978 RGAYDPAADGEALR
-992 SMQVRHAL
+992 SMQVRRAL
-1000 AQELDV
+1000 ARQLDV
-1006 DLQPGEDPGP
+1006 ALQPGEDPGP
-1016 VAVDNAETQR
+1016 VAVDKAETQR

-1035 DGKDAIE
+1035 DGEDAIE
-1042 AFEASY
+1042 EFEASY
-1048 EKSEGKKPKRVS
+1048 EKSQGKKPKRVS
-1060 AILSLMGR
+1060 AILSLMGQ

-1082 LIEKAPLA
+1082 LVEKTPLA
-1090 TGDLEALA
+1090 TADLEALA

-1103 AVIKE
+1103 AVVKE
-1108 LTGQAGFDPSRASA
+1108 LTSQAGFDPSRATA
-1122 GEIEQVP
+1122 GEIEQVA
-1129 DTQSDS
+1129 DTQADS

-1142 GALEGTEKPRH
+1142 GALERMEKPRH

>member
-1 MKRLVQRI
+1 MKRLVQRV

-24 AVAGF
+24 ALAGF

-56 VRFNPFLFEL
+56 VRFNPFLFAF

-72 FKEATGEAIFG
+72 FKDAAGEPIFG
-83 FQRLFVDFDLESLFR
+83 FQRLFVDFELESLYR

-113 DVMIDR
+113 DLVIDR
-119 EGRLNLAQIAARLPE
+119 EGRLNLAKIAARLPE
-134 SNEASPPA
+134 SDEASKPA
-142 EHPPRLV
+142 ENPPRLL

-158 SVKFTDRSKSTPIT
+158 SVKFTDRSKSTPVA

-181 LDAISTLPEHR
+181 FDAISTLPEHR
-192 GSHVIR
+192 GSHLIS

-210 GRVSLNPIL
+210 GHVSLNPIL
-219 SEGEVRLEG
+219 SEGEVRLDG
-228 FKLATPWSFIRDQL
+228 FKLATPWNFIRDQL

-257 RFQYDQAK
+257 RFRYDQAK

-271 EMGVKLKGLR
+271 DVGVKLKGLR
-281 LSTPSASG
+281 LSTPSAPG
-289 PIVVLDTIEVA
+289 PILVLDTIEVA

-315 FNVLNGHIALSVDEK
+315 FNVLNGHIAVSVDTK
-330 GIANWETL
+330 GIANWQTL
-338 VKAEATTDAPRPAPP
+338 VKTGATTDSPEPTPP
-353 AAGPSVGAPEA
+353 ATSAGTPAAP

-376 AIGITYADASHA
+376 DIGITYADASHA

-395 GAFKLGL
+395 GAFTLGL
-402 GAEVESGVAA
+402 GAEVESGGAA
-412 PTARIRDLTAS
+412 PKARVRDLTVS
-423 LERIAIAERGK
+423 LERIAIAERDK

-447 GGQMDLEKREATI
+447 GGQLNLEKREATI
-460 QRVALQGG
+460 QQVALQGG

-475 ANQTIRWLE
+475 ADQSVRWLE
-484 LFGPRDHE
+484 LFGPRDQE
-492 NVHPEIDI
+492 TVHPEID
-500 AVTENKEEGNPWR
+500 VTETEKEGNPWR
-513 FALKALDLQ
+513 FALKVFDLR
-522 GFRIALAD
+522 GFHIALTD
-530 QSLSPEIAYDIE
+530 RSISPEVAYDIE
-542 DMKVALTHISN
+542 DMKVALTDISN
-553 DGQTPIAFDAQLK
+553 DGQTPIAFDVRLK

-588 QVKIEGMN
+588 EVEIEGVN
-596 LTPLKSLV
+596 LAPLKSLV

-611 LESAAVSAD
+611 LESAAVSANL
-620 MRVDYS
+620 RVDYS
-626 QAKTTGPSLKAAGAF
+626 QAKTGPSLKAAGAF
-641 SIDKLLLNESK
+641 SLDKLLLNETK
-652 SAKPFLSWKSL
+652 SAEPFLSWKAL
-663 SADGIDFGLGPDKIS
+663 SADGFDFSLGPDKIS

-689 KIVIFKDQTV
+689 KIIIFKDQTL
-699 NLAAAFQPQGAPSS
+699 NLAAAFRRAPSS
-713 GKPAKTEKPKSDSAN
+713 RPPAKTEKPKSDRAN
-728 PIPVTVERV
+728 PFPATVKRV
-737 RIERAKVDFAD
+737 RIEGAKVDFAD

-773 ANRTRVKLE
+773 TNRTRLKLE

-793 EGSLSPLQVTIY
+793 EGSLSPLQLAAF

-817 SPLSP
+817 SALSP

-831 ILSGKLNLDLE
+831 IQSGKLNLDLE
-842 YKVEDRRLTS
+842 YKVEDRRLKS
-852 NNTIILDQFTL
+852 NNTVILDQFTL
-863 GEQVESQK
+863 GERVESQK
-871 AVSLPLDLAIALL
+871 AVNLPLDLAIALL

-891 NASVPVEGDVDHP
+891 NASVPIAGDVDHP
-904 EFSVGHLVWQAIVNL
+904 EFSVGHLVWQAIVNF

-931 GALAGEEE
+931 GALVGEEE
-939 GIDAVLFRPGIDKV
+939 GIDEILFQPGIDKI
-953 PPPESEKLA
+953 PPPEREKLA

-978 RGAYDPVADGAALR
+978 RGAYDPAADGEALR
-992 SMQVRHAL
+992 SMQVRRYL
-1000 AQELDV
+1000 AQELEV

-1026 ALEALSDER
+1026 ALEALSEER
-1035 DGKDAIE
+1035 DGEGAIE
-1042 AFEASY
+1042 EFEASY
-1048 EKSEGKKPKRVS
+1048 EKSQGKKPNRVS

-1082 LIEKAPLA
+1082 LVEKAPLA

-1108 LTGQAGFDPSRASA
+1108 LTSQAGFDPSRASA

-1129 DTQSDS
+1129 DTQAGS

-1142 GALEGTEKPRH
+1142 GALERMEKPRH